1 MKTLLN
7 QLTNWRCILL
17 GLLFIVAMLLGGAE
31 ADGWK
36 EFLISKL
43 IAFAIGALTAYLG
56 KRWYD
61 LGYIDFGEED

>member
-1 MKTLLN
+1 MKTLVR

-43 IAFAIGALTAYLG
+43 VAFILGVTATILG
-56 KRWYD
+56 KRWAKQG
-61 LGYIDFGEED
+61 LITLGEE